1 MNYSENEKARK
12 IIRRRNRRKE
22 FVAWFI
28 LLLIGFSI
36 GTVLIS
42 GIMHLFFCGNV
53 MKVNAACE
61 TPVEPIAKI
70 VEVEPTTDVVEEP
83 EIISLGEYRLTAYC
97 ACFKCCE
104 KHPGDVGYGI
114 TKSGVKAVE
123 GVTIAADTRILPL
136 GTKVLIDGHEYTVQ
150 DTGCAIK
157 GNKIDVYF
165 DSHQDALEFGVQ
177 YKEIYTMKEG
187 ETNAVV

>member
-1 MNYSENEKARK
+1 MSYFENEKARK
-12 IIRRRNRRKE
+12 IIRQRNKRKE
-22 FVAWFI
+22 LVAWFI
-28 LLLIGFSI
+28 LFLIGASI
-36 GTVLIS
+36 ATVLIS
-42 GIMHLFFCGNV
+42 GIMHLLFCGNNMTV
-53 MKVNAACE
+53 HAAE
-61 TPVEPIAKI
+61 TTIEVPVEVA
-70 VEVEPTTDVVEEP
+70 EPAEP
-83 EIISLGEYRLTAYC
+83 EIISLGEYKLTAYC

-123 GVTIAADTRILPL
+123 GVTIAADPKVLPL

-177 YKEIYTMKEG
+177 YKEIFMKEG
-187 ETNAVV
+187 ERNDVV